1 MPDETKNPTHGQG
14 APPSA
19 SDELHN
25 EDFQFV
31 LKALLAA
38 YQPVLKQE
46 LNLAGDPAGLSKA
59 AEAGPPKCEDE
70 IARANQIF
78 GAFLTDEIAQRML
91 SAEVRKNLG
100 PIDQWGWCLQH
111 IRCCIIFGW
120 LVCRGPRN
128 FRAFSYYLYRYWLC
142 VREALGR
149 PVSTPPTEEERA
161 DFSVLVEELARA
173 FKPYLTDQLATVEF
187 ASGIPEEVI
196 GGRIDCREGI
206 QEVCEIFERAL
217 TPRAAEALLGRDTFT
232 SHSKV
237 PSFWFCRCWC
247 LCAICFGCCLARARS
262 LVEVVWCLIY
272 FFRCLQRCLQPLICQ
287 ITDPHDCV
295 EEQAFPIVGILRGV
309 EIKGTASGVFCDHYE
324 LQWRQGGPW
333 QSLGIIYPG
342 LAPQGACGVVNGT
355 LGYLQTFPFVQPG
368 PVDVR
373 LCVFSTQKGLPQC
386 CPGQFTLQRNL
397 VWIHGIEDVNAID
410 PFDPTSQ
417 PVDTTGAKRSFGNA
431 IRINGSAVV
440 GGCLGLDLKRYTLSY
455 HPGFVLNPILPGF
468 VQFWE
473 VDYITPL
480 QIDAGL
486 NKVFE
491 GWLTSFWRQPNF
503 PPGLCNP
510 FFGDYLQEAYWS
522 HLVPESFPVT
532 PNEAP
537 CPPPPFWTTVPLP
550 LTNCQSGRFT
560 LRLTTEDNGGNF
572 KHNLRQVW
580 FDNKQITPSHAHISQ
595 ISGVDPCATIDLRQ
609 FAPAGGDCSVAWPAS
624 LLGVAYD
631 ELIDILDPS
640 KPSDNFGGYSLWI
653 KKDGTPDPGVPIPIP
668 GPGAPPWGPPFAG
681 TTRVGDP
688 GGDICPYPPPPP
700 PPILPPPTDGILARL
715 DMRRLDAVCNPAE
728 PALTLKRGECCGYVL
743 TLLVW
748 DNSICPGLSD
758 GRHELRHTFPICI
771 CNHVGIT
778 S

>member
-1 MPDETKNPTHGQG
+1 MPDEKTLPPT
-14 APPSA
+14 
-19 SDELHN
+19 SDELNN

-46 LNLAGDPAGLSKA
+46 LKLAGDAAELSKA
-59 AEAGPPKCEDE
+59 AAAGPPNCEDE

-78 GAFLTDEIAQRML
+78 GTFFTDEIAQKML

-100 PIDQWGWCLQH
+100 PIDQWGWCLHH

-142 VREALGR
+142 VRQALNR
-149 PVSTPPTEEERA
+149 PVSTPPTQEERA
-161 DFSVLVEELARA
+161 DFSVLVEELAHA

-187 ASGIPEEVI
+187 ASGIPEEII

-217 TPRAAEALLGRDTFT
+217 TPRAVEALLGKDAFT

-262 LVEVVWCLIY
+262 LVEILWCLIY

-295 EEQAFPIVGILRGV
+295 EEQAFPIVSILRGV

-342 LAPQGACGVVNGT
+342 HAPQGACGVINGT

-368 PVDVR
+368 PVDIQ
-373 LCVFSTQKGLPQC
+373 LCVFSVQGGQPQC
-386 CPGQFTLQRNL
+386 CPGHFTLQRNL
-397 VWIHGIEDVNAID
+397 VWIHGIENVNAID

-417 PVDTTGAKRSFGNA
+417 PVDGTGAKRSFGNA

-440 GGCLGLDLKRYTLSY
+440 GGCQGLDLKRYTLSY
-455 HPGFVLNPILPGF
+455 FPDFVVNPNLPGF

-486 NKVFE
+486 NKIFE
-491 GWLTSFWRQPNF
+491 DWLTSFWRQPNF
-503 PPGLCNP
+503 PPGGCNP
-510 FFGDYLQEAYWS
+510 FFGDYLQEAYWA
-522 HLVPESFPVT
+522 HLFPESFPLI
-532 PNEAP
+532 PAEAP

-580 FDNKQITPSHAHISQ
+580 FDNKQITFSHAHISQ
-595 ISGVDPCATIDLRQ
+595 IAGIDPCATIDLRQ
-609 FAPAGGDCSVAWPAS
+609 FAPQGGDCSVPWPAS
-624 LLGVAYD
+624 LLGVSFD

-640 KPSDNFGGYSLWI
+640 HPSDNYGGYSLWI
-653 KKDGTPDPGVPIPIP
+653 KKDGTPDPGVSLPIP
-668 GPGAPPWGPPFAG
+668 GPGAPPWGPPFVG
-681 TTRVGDP
+681 TNRIGNP
-688 GGDICPYPPPPP
+688 GGDICPYTTL
-700 PPILPPPTDGILARL
+700 IPPPTDGILALL
-715 DMRRLDAVCNPAE
+715 DMRRLDAICNPAE
-728 PALTLKRGECCGYVL
+728 PALTLKRGECCGYIV

-748 DNSICPGLSD
+748 DNSICPGLSG